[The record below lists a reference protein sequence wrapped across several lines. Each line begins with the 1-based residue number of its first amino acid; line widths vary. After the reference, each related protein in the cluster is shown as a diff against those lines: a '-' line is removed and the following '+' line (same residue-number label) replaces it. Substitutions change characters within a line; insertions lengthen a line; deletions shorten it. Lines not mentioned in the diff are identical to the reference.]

1 MIQNIMP
8 HECRL
13 RDITYGAPIVVDISY
28 TRGRNII
35 NKNGIRIGQMP
46 IMLGSS
52 HCWLTG
58 KNQQELANI
67 GECPYDPQGYFI
79 IKGVEKVVLIQEQMS
94 KNRIIVEIDP
104 KNNFLAHVTSS
115 THETKSRTAI
125 ICSNEKFFMKH
136 NIFTEDIPIWIIFKA
151 MGIESDQEIAQL
163 VGTQPKFLEEMSLSL
178 IESSQQNVLTQE
190 QALNYIG
197 IRIKSKINRSGS
209 SANVKSRRDE
219 AFDILKEV
227 VLAHV
232 EVKNNLLHQKCR
244 FIALMIRRI
253 IETKE
258 DPSKVDD
265 KDYYGNKRLELAGQ
279 LISLL
284 FEDTFKRFQSDLQ
297 KQINSQ
303 LQKNRNKGENK
314 EPFDVFTLFRSDTI
328 SSALENAISTG
339 NWSLKRFK
347 MERAG
352 VSFYKLIVI

>member
-1 MIQNIMP
+1 
-8 HECRL
+8 
-13 RDITYGAPIVVDISY
+13 
-28 TRGRNII
+28 
-35 NKNGIRIGQMP
+35 
-46 IMLGSS
+46 
-52 HCWLTG
+52 
-58 KNQQELANI
+58 
-67 GECPYDPQGYFI
+67 
-79 IKGVEKVVLIQEQMS
+79 
-94 KNRIIVEIDP
+94 
-104 KNNFLAHVTSS
+104 
-115 THETKSRTAI
+115 
-125 ICSNEKFFMKH
+125 
-136 NIFTEDIPIWIIFKA
+136 

-178 IESSQQNVLTQE
+178 IESSQQGVLTQE
-190 QALNYIG
+190 QALNFIG

-209 SANVKSRRDE
+209 NTNVKSRRDE

-232 EVKNNLLHQKCR
+232 EIKNNSLHQKCR

-303 LQKNRNKGENK
+303 LQK
-314 EPFDVFTLFRSDTI
+314 
-328 SSALENAISTG
+328 
-339 NWSLKRFK
+339 
-347 MERAG
+347 
-352 VSFYKLIVI
+352 